1 MTYMKG
7 EGAFGR
13 RLEGGN
19 SNFAPFFKDFAL
31 RMFYISDANNECQKC
46 QDLALVAHCAV
57 RSSALAMVVKEKNCT
72 ELVIMDL

>member
-13 RLEGGN
+13 RLDGGN
-19 SNFAPFFKDFAL
+19 SNFAAFFKDFAL
-31 RMFYISDANNECQKC
+31 RMFNISDANEFQKC